1 MKLDQKYFIPF
12 MGIGA
17 IITMIFI
24 VYASFEFKLE
34 QEENFRDN
42 VNHSESLTTDF
53 HPYVLSDDSISL
65 SELVG
70 DKLIILFWA
79 SWSDRSADLMADIDL
94 FASNENYKVV
104 GAVVKDATE
113 TAELIMP
120 NHDFIFIDGTKM
132 YNDLKVPG
140 IPSYFVLDEEGK
152 FLHSFVGYKKGY
164 VEQLRELF
172 EHD

>member
-1 MKLDQKYFIPF
+1 

-34 QEENFRDN
+34 QEKNFRDITN
-42 VNHSESLTTDF
+42 QFESLTTDF
-53 HPYVLSDDSISL
+53 HPYVLSDDSLSL

-70 DKLIILFWA
+70 DRIIILFWA
-79 SWSDRSADLMADIDL
+79 SWSNRSADLMADIDL
-94 FASNENYKVV
+94 FAHIENYKVV

-113 TAELIMP
+113 TAELMMR

-140 IPSYFVLDEEGK
+140 IPSYIVLDEEGN
-152 FLHSFVGYKKGY
+152 FLNSFVGYKKGGIQQ
-164 VEQLRELF
+164 VSELF
-172 EHD
+172 EYE